1 MSSKTMDCK
10 RHRDINIDTSVHVCY
25 AKPQWGGND
34 MENDEILILSKALN
48 KLMDDLYVGISDPVS
63 YSEDEVFKILGI
75 EHPKNM

>member
-1 MSSKTMDCK
+1 M
-10 RHRDINIDTSVHVCY
+10 
-25 AKPQWGGND
+25 GGND